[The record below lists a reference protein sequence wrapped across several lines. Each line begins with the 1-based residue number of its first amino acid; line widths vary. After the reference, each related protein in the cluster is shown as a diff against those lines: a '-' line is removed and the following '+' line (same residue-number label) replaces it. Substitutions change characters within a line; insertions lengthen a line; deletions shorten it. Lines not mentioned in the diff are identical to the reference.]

1 MLATFNDTWDWTAIG
16 TLTLAAVTLLLAGA
30 TFWMVVLAR
39 RSLAQTKDEIALSRR
54 EVEEAHRPV
63 LVPLADSR
71 SLHST
76 EGPAAARPTVPG
88 AGQLRVPIE
97 NIGTGPA
104 LRVEASVQMLNPD
117 GGPTG
122 VGTGGMEPGVVA
134 GIRASSSLPV
144 IVKIGGLADVPG
156 FWLTLT
162 YEDVAGK
169 GWITKARYIPT
180 GARYEDVTINTLE
193 EGAYGLR
200 RDSELVK
207 SAS

>member
-1 MLATFNDTWDWTAIG
+1 MLASSFNGTWDWTAIG
-16 TLTLAAVTLLLAGA
+16 TLALAVVTGVSLLFGW
-30 TFWMVVLAR
+30 T
-39 RSLAQTKDEIALSRR
+39 SLRQGQR

-71 SLHST
+71 RMDVIVDA
-76 EGPAAARPTVPG
+76 GMGQQAARPDVIAPHE
-88 AGQLRVPIE
+88 LRVPVE

-117 GGPTG
+117 GGPTA
-122 VGTGGMEPGVVA
+122 VGTGGMEPAVLA
-134 GIRASSSLPV
+134 GIKASGSVAPIIKV
-144 IVKIGGLADVPG
+144 RGLAGVPG

-169 GWITKARYIPT
+169 GWVTKARYIAT
-180 GARYEDVTINTLE
+180 RNRYEDLTVNTFD

-200 RDSELVK
+200 RSRDLIKPV
-207 SAS
+207 A